1 MKASRPT
8 QLVTELLQ
16 FEGGED
22 GGEGGGEDGGDILI
36 RNTNLKRGQL
46 SS

>member
-8 QLVTELLQ
+8 QLVTVLLQ
-16 FEGGED
+16 FVAGEN
-22 GGEGGGEDGGDILI
+22 GGEGGGEDGGDNLI
-36 RNTNLKRGQL
+36 RNTMLKLGQF